1 MDMIEMR
8 PEYENDEIL
17 IINDISQELVYVLI
31 KERKIYLR
39 VDYGL
44 WNETIDFKE
53 LKALGISQQTIQE
66 IKDLYKQ

>member
-1 MDMIEMR
+1 MEMIEMR
-8 PEYENDEIL
+8 PEFENDEIL

-53 LKALGISQQTIQE
+53 LKALGISQKTIQE

>member
-44 WNETIDFKE
+44 WNETIDFE
-53 LKALGISQQTIQE
+53 QLEALGISQQTIQE